1 MAEGE
6 GGDVTVMFGRLT
18 CVQAA
23 LVAVGAA
30 QTEAAVAGVTG
41 LGEGRGGVDGVPP
54 PPKHVGGIQELG
66 VGDGLQTE
74 KSAFEKATVPFH
86 CLDVFNSENLK
97 EINSGCAKN
106 GLLTFCRIAKIN
118 GKCII

>member
-1 MAEGE
+1 MKA
-6 GGDVTVMFGRLT
+6 VLAPCHVRLLPCSRLT

-30 QTEAAVAGVTG
+30 QTEAPVAGVPR

-54 PPKHVGGIQELG
+54 APQHVGGVQELG

-74 KSAFEKATVPFH
+74 KLAFENTTGKFH
-86 CLDVFNSENLK
+86 CF
-97 EINSGCAKN
+97 
-106 GLLTFCRIAKIN
+106 
-118 GKCII
+118 